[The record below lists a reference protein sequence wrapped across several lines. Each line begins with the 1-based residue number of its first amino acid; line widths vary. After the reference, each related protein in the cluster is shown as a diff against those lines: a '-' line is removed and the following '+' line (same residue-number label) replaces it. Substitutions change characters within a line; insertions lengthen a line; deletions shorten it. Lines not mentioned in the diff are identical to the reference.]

1 MASQARRRLYVR
13 RSHVSLMFPPRNGTE
28 AGFFRDLGGGR
39 PTDEVSARTEERE
52 VAEEGHLLVVGRA
65 DDEIERALVRSK
77 VVVLA
82 AVSRNEASRA
92 HLLGVGLLRLGV
104 RDGSHVGPERL
115 GEEEAKVAET
125 SDTDD
130 SDVLRRLSGAVLA
143 QRRENGHATAQHWGS
158 EREIKAVRDTN
169 DEVTR
174 SAVEVGVTAVRL
186 RALGDFLAVV
196 LAGVGADLTLLAV
209 LLAVGFAVV
218 AFEARVVLSTDADD
232 VADLDVLDV
241 LADADGL
248 TNDFVADDL
257 VERRRGEGQGSPPR
271 SFPDSRRQA
280 RTHLRVVDL
289 APSSGSSVQVRSA
302 DLYGSCRPVRNLRVI
317 PRGKRAS
324 DGMRTRGDGKKIRR
338 THTAVLDLLVGV
350 GA

>member
-1 MASQARRRLYVR
+1 MMNGNAGTGGNGFSGAPTTVSETFPCELDVSATLGNRGRIVPRL
-13 RSHVSLMFPPRNGTE
+13 SDS
-28 AGFFRDLGGGR
+28 GGGR
-39 PTDEVSARTEERE
+39 PTDEVSARTKERE
-52 VAEEGHLLVVGRA
+52 VPEEGHVLVVGRA
-65 DDEIERALVRSK
+65 DDEVERALVRSK

-92 HLLGVGLLRLGV
+92 HLLGVGFLRLGV
-104 RDGSHVGPERL
+104 RDRRHVGTERL
-115 GEEEAKVAET
+115 GEEEAKVAES

-143 QRRENGHATAQHWGS
+143 QRRINGHATAQHWGS

-174 SAVEVGVTAVRL
+174 SAVEVGVPAVRL
-186 RALGDFLAVV
+186 GALGDFLAVV

-218 AFEARVVLSTDADD
+218 AFEARVVLSTDADN

-248 TNDFVADDL
+248 ADDL
-257 VERRRGEGQGSPPR
+257 VSN
-271 SFPDSRRQA
+271 
-280 RTHLRVVDL
+280 DL
-289 APSSGSSVQVRSA
+289 
-302 DLYGSCRPVRNLRVI
+302 
-317 PRGKRAS
+317 
-324 DGMRTRGDGKKIRR
+324 
-338 THTAVLDLLVGV
+338 
-350 GA
+350 